1 MEYQRRDQSDPL
13 TLTPMPDLKTYH
25 AEEWK
30 DVVGFGMDQIEP
42 IYHENHWYNLP
53 LSEAKV

>member
-1 MEYQRRDQSDPL
+1 
-13 TLTPMPDLKTYH
+13 MPDLKTYH

-42 IYHENHWYNLP
+42 IYQENQWYNLP